1 MAAERRAL
9 DEPQGPGAG
18 SASNTTVP
26 QTLLQQANID
36 AILQTADELAKENPH
51 VARICMC
58 KFNLFPRLEL
68 KVA

>member
-1 MAAERRAL
+1 MAAERRAI
-9 DEPQGPGAG
+9 DAPQGPG
-18 SASNTTVP
+18 ASNTTVP

-58 KFNLFPRLEL
+58 KFIFFTRFELE
-68 KVA
+68 VG